1 VKKGAPF
8 KGSQP
13 KGDASGKPRGACFN
27 CNGVGHSSKDC
38 PKLKLGN
45 GASKVIALT
54 SNLGQGECNRLI
66 FLKGKLSKR
75 EVLCLLDTGA
85 SHNFTTQESAQRM
98 GLPLEELKAP
108 IEVHFADG
116 VPHPIKFQAKDVP
129 LQLGNWRGNVAT
141 PLWTSVGVKP
151 NTWKS
156 WRLGVFRD
164 SRMLRARQ
172 QGAKHLALRCSW
184 CHWKGLET

>member
-13 KGDASGKPRGACFN
+13 KGNASGKPRGTCFN
-27 CNGVGHSSKDC
+27 CNEVGHYSKDC

-54 SNLGQGECNRLI
+54 SNLGQGECNRFI

-85 SHNFTTQESAQRM
+85 SHNFITQESAQRM
-98 GLPLEELKAP
+98 GLPFGGAQGTHRGALCEWDSPSYQVPSKRCAPPIGELERQGGL
-108 IEVHFADG
+108 VNFHF
-116 VPHPIKFQAKDVP
+116 
-129 LQLGNWRGNVAT
+129 RGNGLHFGNGIHHTKQCVH
-141 PLWTSVGVKP
+141 
-151 NTWKS
+151 
-156 WRLGVFRD
+156 R
-164 SRMLRARQ
+164 RAQ
-172 QGAKHLALRCSW
+172 
-184 CHWKGLET
+184 